1 MMDTLVLGGL
11 FLCAVLEQVDVVEE
25 AKRRA
30 LAEAD
35 AAHRRRADELEAAL
49 EDALRRRRDA
59 EEDGRAALERQR
71 RDKDD
76 QLEHLQHVTDPR
88 FGIDIVYFRSLD
100 VLYLS
105 NSANLVSHFKDN
117 NEILLENRSFHVL

>member
-1 MMDTLVLGGL
+1 MFLVDCFFVRYWNRWTLWRKPSGG
-11 FLCAVLEQVDVVEE
+11 
-25 AKRRA
+25 
-30 LAEAD
+30 
-35 AAHRRRADELEAAL
+35 HRRRADELEAAL